1 MAPSLVVA
9 TQLISHTLPLLINA
23 SQEKRPPTSSYVVY
37 VMGLGPFPEKGSECL
52 AGGQGGSGHEKRE
65 NLWPRWALG
74 PSCSNSPRG
83 ERPHPGRSTD
93 PGRSP
98 VPQATGTEVAPR
110 ALELRPPGTAPAP
123 PTVPDRAAQLGRPRQ
138 RAACSVSSAG
148 PESGGEGARAAR
160 GTVLRR
166 GKARCPR
173 PRLPPF
179 LPWTPPRMLP
189 RRPEPPDSQKTPS
202 QQQGYFQ
209 QGCPGK
215 GLGPPLP
222 LT

>member
-83 ERPHPGRSTD
+83 ERPHPGCSTE

-98 VPQATGTEVAPR
+98 VPQATGTEVAPW
-110 ALELRPPGTAPAP
+110 ALESGPPGTAPAP
-123 PTVPDRAAQLGRPRQ
+123 PTVPDRAAQLGTEAACRVLGQQRRARERRGRSQGRPRH
-138 RAACSVSSAG
+138 CPPS
-148 PESGGEGARAAR
+148 GEGPLPTAA
-160 GTVLRR
+160 
-166 GKARCPR
+166 AAA
-173 PRLPPF
+173 LPA
-179 LPWTPPRMLP
+179 LDPPRMLP

>member
-37 VMGLGPFPEKGSECL
+37 VTGLGPFPEKGSECL

-74 PSCSNSPRG
+74 PSCPNSPRG

-93 PGRSP
+93 PGCSP

-110 ALELRPPGTAPAP
+110 ALESRPPGTAPAP

-138 RAACSVSSAG
+138 RATCSVSSAG

-179 LPWTPPRMLP
+179 LPWTPPGCYPGGLSP
-189 RRPEPPDSQKTPS
+189 QTHRRPPPNNRGTSNRGVQAKGWAPH
-202 QQQGYFQ
+202 
-209 QGCPGK
+209 CP
-215 GLGPPLP
+215 
-222 LT
+222 